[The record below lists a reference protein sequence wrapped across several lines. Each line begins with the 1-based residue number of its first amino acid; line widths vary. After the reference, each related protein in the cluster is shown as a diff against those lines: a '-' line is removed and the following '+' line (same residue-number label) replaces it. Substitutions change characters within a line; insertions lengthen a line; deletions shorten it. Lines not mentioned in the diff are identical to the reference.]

1 MWIPLTT
8 IPLLSVMLIRL
19 TVFLLFRSRRKSFA
33 FLYITL
39 GTWYNTWANTEV
51 VLPGQ
56 IQTYCPS
63 LGTWVGFF
71 FSFFFLFS
79 FLFVSFLLFLDSL
92 LTLKIIHSKCCL
104 VKSGSQSHTGF
115 LQQMCL
121 SSFQLPQYWRGTFEA
136 QEYSL
141 TLITTK
147 TLEGNTPFPA
157 RCITRDFISL
167 PGSFTPSAQIE
178 I

>member
-8 IPLLSVMLIRL
+8 IPLLSVMLIRF
-19 TVFLLFRSRRKSFA
+19 TVFLLFRSRRKSSA

-51 VLPGQ
+51 VVPGQ
-56 IQTYCPS
+56 IQTYCLS

-71 FSFFFLFS
+71 FFFFLFS
-79 FLFVSFLLFLDSL
+79 FLFVSFFLFLNSL
-92 LTLKIIHSKCCL
+92 LTLKIIHSKYCL

-121 SSFQLPQYWRGTFEA
+121 SSFQLPEYWRGTFKA
-136 QEYSL
+136 REYSL
-141 TLITTK
+141 AIITAK
-147 TLEGNTPFPA
+147 TLEDNTSFPA

-178 I
+178 M